1 MINERNSHREAILE
15 TKLRTHQISLLA
27 PLALS
32 AATLLISTPAF
43 GVDAAAA
50 QALARQNNCF
60 KCHAVDKAKD
70 GPAWKDVAK
79 KLKGDKDAEAKLIKH
94 LTTGPKVKA
103 SDGSEEEHPIIKAKS
118 ADDTKNLADW
128 ILSL

>member
-1 MINERNSHREAILE
+1 ME
-15 TKLRTHQISLLA
+15 TKLKFRPVPLLA
-27 PLALS
+27 SLAMAAVPFVLS
-32 AATLLISTPAF
+32 SPAF
-43 GVDAAAA
+43 GFDEAAAK
-50 QALARQNNCF
+50 ALARQNNCF
-60 KCHAVDKAKD
+60 KCHAIDKAKS

-118 ADDTKNLADW
+118 ADETKNLADW